1 MKKLK
6 KIALALVCVM
16 MIGVLGG
23 CGAKFDAQAYLNA
36 LLDAS
41 YKNDSTAFVNMK
53 IGTAE
58 EAAELYE
65 QGIDSEMDAF
75 LSQLEVSEELEAEF
89 RQLFKDMLGKVKY
102 TVEGAEKQE
111 DGSYIVTVS
120 YEQMIIFEPIM
131 ADYEA
136 VITDLTTQW
145 MESEEVP
152 SEDEMMEAMI
162 VALKDCM
169 QSNLEN
175 VEYAEAE
182 TTEVAIELI
191 DKVYTPNQDDVA
203 NLESVLFDTDAAN

>member
-23 CGAKFDAQAYLNA
+23 CGVKFDAQAYLNA

-102 TVEGAEKQE
+102 TVEGAQKQE

-182 TTEVAIELI
+182 TTEVAIELV

-203 NLESVLFDTDAAN
+203 NLESVLFDTEAAN

>member
-6 KIALALVCVM
+6 KVALALVCVM

-23 CGAKFDAQAYLNA
+23 CGSKFDAQAYLNA

-65 QGIDSEMDAF
+65 QGIDSEMNAF
-75 LSQLEVSEELEAEF
+75 LAQFEVSEELEAEF

-111 DGSYIVTVS
+111 DGSYVVTVS
-120 YEQMIIFEPIM
+120 YEQMLIFEKIKVDFDT
-131 ADYEA
+131 AI
-136 VITDLTTQW
+136 VDLSTEL
-145 MESEEVP
+145 MESEEAL
-152 SEDEMMEAMI
+152 SEEETMERMI

-175 VEYAEAE
+175 VEYAEPA
-182 TTEVAIELI
+182 TEKVRIELI
-191 DKVYTPNQDDVA
+191 DGVYTPNQDDVA